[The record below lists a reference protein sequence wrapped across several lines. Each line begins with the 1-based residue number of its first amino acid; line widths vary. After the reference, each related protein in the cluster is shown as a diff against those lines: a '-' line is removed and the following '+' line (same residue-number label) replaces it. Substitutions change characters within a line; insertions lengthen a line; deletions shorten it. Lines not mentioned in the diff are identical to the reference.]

1 MFKSIMLALSG
12 LNWEEA
18 YETYKL
24 YKRKRQID
32 KKYRRRKR

>member
-1 MFKSIMLALSG
+1 MLALSG

-18 YETYKL
+18 YEMYKL

-32 KKYRRRKR
+32 KKY